1 LERTAAIGTISRG
14 IGTRFTK
21 AVLSTTEVVPQ
32 IQAMVKKLYGTR
44 PQRTKTGK
52 FLIFGFGKTRVKT
65 KVSTPIIT
73 RGFRIDQRTPRDML
87 RYLTRKSFRTRF
99 SRRKMESPRHI
110 IGLLAG
116 AGTLRGLRLHLLI
129 VNYAGR

>member
-1 LERTAAIGTISRG
+1 MGTISLG

-32 IQAMVKKLYGTR
+32 IQAIVKKLYGTR

-52 FLIFGFGKTRVKT
+52 FLMFGFGKTRVNT
-65 KVSTPIIT
+65 KVSTPIMTI
-73 RGFRIDQRTPRDML
+73 GFNIDQRTPKDMF
-87 RYLTRKSFRTRF
+87 RYLIRKSLRTRF

-110 IGLLAG
+110 IGFFAWSRYLGVVLYC
-116 AGTLRGLRLHLLI
+116 RRLERHRFE
-129 VNYAGR
+129 A